1 MAHFYLSA
9 AHKSSGKTTLSIGLC
24 AALAARGLNV
34 QPFKKGPDY
43 IDPLWLTAAAGSP
56 CSSLDLHVEPRDAV
70 YKRFQQRMHGADI
83 GVIEGNKGLYDG
95 LSLDGSDSNAAVAKL
110 VEAPVILVID
120 TRGMTRGIAP
130 LLQGYV
136 GFDQE
141 LSIAGVILNQVGGAR
156 HEGKLRAAVETYT
169 DIPIV
174 GAVPRDQR
182 LSIDERH
189 LGLMPSNEHQAAQQ
203 KIESI
208 REVIE
213 AHTDLDKII
222 DIASSVVNPAQ
233 QEQSAE
239 VVAEAGGD
247 VVTIGVA
254 RDAAFGFYYAEDL
267 QAFLAAGASIEYYDT
282 INDKS
287 LPDVD
292 ALFIGGGFPESAM
305 QGLEANKSMR
315 AAISDFIESGKP
327 AYAEC
332 GGLMYLCRS
341 LKWQDKQCRMVGVI
355 DADVVMHERPQG
367 RGYVSVEET
376 GQHPWAIDE
385 QAAAVAAHEFHYS
398 RLENLRQDYL
408 FAYDVRRGYG
418 INGKSDGLIHKNL
431 LASYTH
437 LRDVAGS
444 HWVRRFVGYVRRC
457 KERGQECLK

>member
-43 IDPLWLTAAAGSP
+43 IDPLWLNAAAGSP

-70 YKRFQQRMHGADI
+70 YKRFQQRIHGADI
-83 GVIEGNKGLYDG
+83 GVIEGNKGLFDG

-110 VEAPVILVID
+110 VDAPVILVID

-141 LSIAGVILNQVGGAR
+141 LTIAGVILNQVGGAR

-169 DIPIV
+169 NIPVI
-174 GAVPRDQR
+174 GAIPRDQR

-213 AHTDLDKII
+213 SHADLDKII
-222 DIASSVVNPAQ
+222 EIASSTAAPAP
-233 QEQSAE
+233 QEQP
-239 VVAEAGGD
+239 AEAVVEAGSID
-247 VVTIGVA
+247 VTIGVA
-254 RDAAFGFYYAEDL
+254 KDAAFGFYYAEDL
-267 QAFLAAGASIEYYDT
+267 QAFHTAGANIEYFDT

-305 QGLEANKSMR
+305 QELEANESMR

-376 GQHPWAIDE
+376 AQHPWAKDE
-385 QAAAVAAHEFHYS
+385 QAATVAAHEFHYS

-408 FAYDVRRGYG
+408 FAYEVRRGYG

-437 LRDVAGS
+437 LRDVA
-444 HWVRRFVGYVRRC
+444 
-457 KERGQECLK
+457 E

>member
-1 MAHFYLSA
+1 M
-9 AHKSSGKTTLSIGLC
+9 
-24 AALAARGLNV
+24 
-34 QPFKKGPDY
+34 D
-43 IDPLWLTAAAGSP
+43 
-56 CSSLDLHVEPRDAV
+56 
-70 YKRFQQRMHGADI
+70 
-83 GVIEGNKGLYDG
+83 
-95 LSLDGSDSNAAVAKL
+95 
-110 VEAPVILVID
+110 APVILVID

-141 LSIAGVILNQVGGAR
+141 LTIAGVILNQVGGAR

-169 DIPIV
+169 NIPVI
-174 GAVPRDQR
+174 GAIPRDQR

-213 AHTDLDKII
+213 SHADLDKII
-222 DIASSVVNPAQ
+222 EIASSTAAPAP
-233 QEQSAE
+233 QEQP
-239 VVAEAGGD
+239 AEAVVEAGSID
-247 VVTIGVA
+247 VTIGVA
-254 RDAAFGFYYAEDL
+254 KDAAFGFYYAEDL
-267 QAFLAAGASIEYYDT
+267 QAFHTAGANIEYFDT

-305 QGLEANKSMR
+305 QELEANESMR

-376 GQHPWAIDE
+376 AQHPWAKDE
-385 QAAAVAAHEFHYS
+385 QAATVAAHEFHYS

-408 FAYDVRRGYG
+408 FAYEVRRGYG
-418 INGKSDGLIHKNL
+418 
-431 LASYTH
+431 
-437 LRDVAGS
+437 
-444 HWVRRFVGYVRRC
+444 
-457 KERGQECLK
+457 

>member
-43 IDPLWLTAAAGSP
+43 IDPLWLSAAAGSP

-70 YKRFQQRMHGADI
+70 YKRFQQRIHGADI
-83 GVIEGNKGLYDG
+83 GVIEGNKGLFDG

-110 VEAPVILVID
+110 VDAPVILVID

-141 LSIAGVILNQVGGAR
+141 LTIAGVILNQVGGAR

-169 DIPIV
+169 NIPVI
-174 GAVPRDQR
+174 GAIPRDQR

-213 AHTDLDKII
+213 SYADLDKII
-222 DIASSVVNPAQ
+222 EIASSTAAPAP
-233 QEQSAE
+233 QEQP
-239 VVAEAGGD
+239 AEAVVEAGSID
-247 VVTIGVA
+247 VTIGVA
-254 RDAAFGFYYAEDL
+254 KDAAFGFYYAEDL
-267 QAFLAAGASIEYYDT
+267 QAFHTAGANIEYFDT

-305 QGLEANKSMR
+305 QELEANESMR

-376 GQHPWAIDE
+376 AQHPWAKDE
-385 QAAAVAAHEFHYS
+385 QAATVAAHEFHYS

-408 FAYDVRRGYG
+408 FAYEVRRGYG

-444 HWVRRFVGYVRRC
+444 HWVRRFVSYVRRC

>member
-43 IDPLWLTAAAGSP
+43 IDPLWLSAAAGSP

-70 YKRFQQRMHGADI
+70 YKRFQQRIHGADI
-83 GVIEGNKGLYDG
+83 GVIEGNKGLFDG

-110 VEAPVILVID
+110 VDAPVILVID

-141 LSIAGVILNQVGGAR
+141 LTIAGVILNQVGGAR

-169 DIPIV
+169 NIPVI
-174 GAVPRDQR
+174 GAIPRDQR

-213 AHTDLDKII
+213 SHADLDKII
-222 DIASSVVNPAQ
+222 EIASSTAAPAP
-233 QEQSAE
+233 QEQP
-239 VVAEAGGD
+239 AEAVVEAGSID
-247 VVTIGVA
+247 VTIGVA
-254 RDAAFGFYYAEDL
+254 KDAAFGFYYAEDL
-267 QAFLAAGASIEYYDT
+267 QAFHTAGANIEYFDT

-305 QGLEANKSMR
+305 QELEANESMR

-376 GQHPWAIDE
+376 AQHPWAKDE
-385 QAAAVAAHEFHYS
+385 QAATVAAHEFHYS
-398 RLENLRQDYL
+398 RLEILRQDYL
-408 FAYDVRRGYG
+408 FAYEVRRGYG

-444 HWVRRFVGYVRRC
+444 HWVRRFVSYVRRC

>member
-43 IDPLWLTAAAGSP
+43 IDPLWLSAAAGSP

-70 YKRFQQRMHGADI
+70 YKRFQQRIHGADI
-83 GVIEGNKGLYDG
+83 GVIEGNKGLFDG

-110 VEAPVILVID
+110 VDAPVILVID

-141 LSIAGVILNQVGGAR
+141 LTIAGVILNQVGGAR

-169 DIPIV
+169 NIPVI
-174 GAVPRDQR
+174 GAIPRDQR

-189 LGLMPSNEHQAAQQ
+189 LGLMPSNEHQSAQQ

-213 AHTDLDKII
+213 SHADLDKII
-222 DIASSVVNPAQ
+222 EIASSTAAPAP
-233 QEQSAE
+233 QEQP
-239 VVAEAGGD
+239 AEAVVEAGSID
-247 VVTIGVA
+247 VTIGVA
-254 RDAAFGFYYAEDL
+254 KDAAFGFYYAEDL
-267 QAFLAAGASIEYYDT
+267 QAFHTAGANIEYFDT

-305 QGLEANKSMR
+305 QELEANESMR

-376 GQHPWAIDE
+376 AQHPWAKEE
-385 QAAAVAAHEFHYS
+385 QAATVAAHEFHYS

-408 FAYDVRRGYG
+408 FAYEVRRGYG

-444 HWVRRFVGYVRRC
+444 HWVRRFVSYVRRC

>member
-43 IDPLWLTAAAGSP
+43 IDPLWLSAAAGSP

-70 YKRFQQRMHGADI
+70 YKRFQQRIHGADI
-83 GVIEGNKGLYDG
+83 GVIEGNKGLFDG

-110 VEAPVILVID
+110 VDAPVILVID

-141 LSIAGVILNQVGGAR
+141 LTIAGVILNQVGGAR

-169 DIPIV
+169 NIPVI
-174 GAVPRDQR
+174 GAIPRDQR

-213 AHTDLDKII
+213 SHADLDKII
-222 DIASSVVNPAQ
+222 EIASSTAAPAP
-233 QEQSAE
+233 QEQP
-239 VVAEAGGD
+239 AEAVVEAGSID
-247 VVTIGVA
+247 VTIGVA
-254 RDAAFGFYYAEDL
+254 KDAAFGFYYAEDL
-267 QAFLAAGASIEYYDT
+267 QAFHTAGANIEYFDT

-305 QGLEANKSMR
+305 QELEANESMR

-376 GQHPWAIDE
+376 AQHPWAKEE
-385 QAAAVAAHEFHYS
+385 QAATVAAHEFHYS

-408 FAYDVRRGYG
+408 FAYEVRRGYG

-444 HWVRRFVGYVRRC
+444 HWVRRFVSYVRRC

>member
-43 IDPLWLTAAAGSP
+43 IDPLWLSAAAGSP

-70 YKRFQQRMHGADI
+70 YKRFQQRIHGADI
-83 GVIEGNKGLYDG
+83 GVIEGNKGLFDG

-110 VEAPVILVID
+110 VDAPVILVID

-141 LSIAGVILNQVGGAR
+141 LTIAGVILNQVGGAR

-169 DIPIV
+169 NIPVI
-174 GAVPRDQR
+174 GAIPRDQR

-213 AHTDLDKII
+213 SHADLDKII
-222 DIASSVVNPAQ
+222 EIASSTAAPAP
-233 QEQSAE
+233 QEQP
-239 VVAEAGGD
+239 AEAVVEAGSID
-247 VVTIGVA
+247 VTIGVA
-254 RDAAFGFYYAEDL
+254 KDAAFGFYYAEDL
-267 QAFLAAGASIEYYDT
+267 QAFHTAGANIEYFDT

-305 QGLEANKSMR
+305 QELEANESMR
-315 AAISDFIESGKP
+315 AAISDVIESGKP

-376 GQHPWAIDE
+376 AQHPWAKDE
-385 QAAAVAAHEFHYS
+385 QAATVAAHEFHYS

-408 FAYDVRRGYG
+408 FAYEVRRGYG

-444 HWVRRFVGYVRRC
+444 HWVRRFVSYVRRC

>member
-43 IDPLWLTAAAGSP
+43 IDPLWLSAAAGSP

-70 YKRFQQRMHGADI
+70 YKRFQQRIHGADI
-83 GVIEGNKGLYDG
+83 GVIEGNKGLFDG

-110 VEAPVILVID
+110 VDAPVILVID

-141 LSIAGVILNQVGGAR
+141 LTIAGVILNQVGGAR

-169 DIPIV
+169 NIPVI
-174 GAVPRDQR
+174 GAIPRDQR

-189 LGLMPSNEHQAAQQ
+189 LGLMPCNEHQAAQQ

-213 AHTDLDKII
+213 SHADLDKII
-222 DIASSVVNPAQ
+222 EIASSTAAPAP
-233 QEQSAE
+233 QEQP
-239 VVAEAGGD
+239 AEAVVEAGSID
-247 VVTIGVA
+247 VTIGVA
-254 RDAAFGFYYAEDL
+254 KDAAFGFYYAEDL
-267 QAFLAAGASIEYYDT
+267 QAFHTAGANIEYFDT

-305 QGLEANKSMR
+305 QELEANESMR

-376 GQHPWAIDE
+376 AQHPWAKDE
-385 QAAAVAAHEFHYS
+385 QAATVAAHEFHYS

-408 FAYDVRRGYG
+408 FAYEVRRGYG

-444 HWVRRFVGYVRRC
+444 HWVRRFVSYVRRC

>member
-43 IDPLWLTAAAGSP
+43 IDPLWLSAAAGSP

-70 YKRFQQRMHGADI
+70 YKRFQQRIHGADI
-83 GVIEGNKGLYDG
+83 GVIEGNKGLFDG

-110 VEAPVILVID
+110 VDAPVILVID

-141 LSIAGVILNQVGGAR
+141 LTIAGVILNQVGGAR

-169 DIPIV
+169 NIPVI
-174 GAVPRDQR
+174 GAIPRDQR

-213 AHTDLDKII
+213 SHADLDKII
-222 DIASSVVNPAQ
+222 EIASSTAAPAP
-233 QEQSAE
+233 QEQP
-239 VVAEAGGD
+239 AEAVVEAGSID
-247 VVTIGVA
+247 VTIGVA
-254 RDAAFGFYYAEDL
+254 KDAAFGFYYAEDL
-267 QAFLAAGASIEYYDT
+267 QAFHTAGANIEYFDT

-305 QGLEANKSMR
+305 QELEANESMR

-376 GQHPWAIDE
+376 AQHPWAKDE
-385 QAAAVAAHEFHYS
+385 QAATVAAHEFHYS

-408 FAYDVRRGYG
+408 FAYEVRRGYG

-444 HWVRRFVGYVRRC
+444 HWVRRFVSYVRRC